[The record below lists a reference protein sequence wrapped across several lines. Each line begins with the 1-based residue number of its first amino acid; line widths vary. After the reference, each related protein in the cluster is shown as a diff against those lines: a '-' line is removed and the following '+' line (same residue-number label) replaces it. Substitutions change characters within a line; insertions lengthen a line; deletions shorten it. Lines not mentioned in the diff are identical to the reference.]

1 MSRHHSHISS
11 AAKVLETL
19 VPGEPLV
26 HHLKKFFAGNKKY
39 GSKDRK
45 MIAALCYNFFRAGK
59 ALDHFDT
66 ETNILYALFLCTDQK
81 NELLAALRPDLN
93 DDITLPAG
101 KKIALLKLKT
111 EDVFWPAEELSDE
124 IAKEDFALSLLK
136 QPLLYLRVRPGKEIK
151 VQEKLGEA
159 KIDFE
164 EVSTSCLAL
173 PSASKITEVIKLNK
187 EAVVQD
193 RSSQS
198 VFDYLKS
205 NEIFLPKDV
214 TVWDCCAA
222 SGGKSI
228 LLYDILHGHLRLTVS
243 DVRENIMHNLRN
255 RFEDAG
261 IKNYDSFVADLT
273 QENAV
278 TKKQYELIVC
288 DAPCSGSGTWSRTP
302 EQLAFFKPEDADK
315 YVAMQK
321 AITSTAAECLQKD
334 GLFFYITCSVFK
346 KENEEVV
353 EYLKNK
359 FDLQVIQAEYI
370 KGYHVQAD
378 TMFAAVLK
386 K

>member
-1 MSRHHSHISS
+1 MSRHHSHLAS
-11 AAKVLETL
+11 AATVLETL
-19 VPGEPLV
+19 MPGEPLM
-26 HHLKKFFAGNKKY
+26 HHLKKFFSGNKKY

-45 MIAALCYNFFRAGK
+45 MITEICYNFFRVGK
-59 ALDHFDT
+59 ALDHLDT
-66 ETNILYALFLCTDQK
+66 ETKTLYALFLCTNKK
-81 NELLAALRPDLN
+81 NELLAALRPDL
-93 DDITLPAG
+93 DDKITLPLR
-101 KKIALLKLKT
+101 KKLGLLELKA
-111 EDVFWPAEELSDE
+111 EDIFWPAEELSDE
-124 IAKEDFALSLLK
+124 INREDFSISLLK

-151 VQEKLGEA
+151 VQEKLTEA
-159 KIDFE
+159 KITFE

-173 PSASKITEVIKLNK
+173 SPASKITEVVKLNK

-193 RSSQS
+193 RSSQL
-198 VFDYLKS
+198 VFDYLKRE
-205 NEIFLPKDV
+205 EIFLSKDV

-228 LLYDILHGHLRLTVS
+228 LLFDILHGHLRLTVS

-273 QENAV
+273 QKNAV

-302 EQLAFFKPEDADK
+302 EQLAFFALTDIDK
-315 YVAMQK
+315 YAEMQK
-321 AITSTAAECLQKD
+321 AIASTALECLQKD

-346 KENEEVV
+346 KENEDVV
-353 EYLKNK
+353 EFLKSK
-359 FDLQVIQAEYI
+359 FDLQVMQAEYI
-370 KGYHVQAD
+370 KGYNLEAD
-378 TMFAAVLK
+378 TMFVAVLK

>member
-66 ETNILYALFLCTDQK
+66 ETKILYALFLCTDQK

>member
-1 MSRHHSHISS
+1 MSRHHSHLSS
-11 AAKVLETL
+11 AAKVLEAVT
-19 VPGEPLV
+19 PGEPLV
-26 HHLKKFFAGNKKY
+26 HHLKKFFSGNKKY
-39 GSKDRK
+39 GSRDRK
-45 MIAALCYNFFRAGK
+45 MIAEVCYNFFRVGR
-59 ALDHFDT
+59 ALDHFDA
-66 ETNILYALFLCTDQK
+66 ETKTLYALFLCTSKK
-81 NELLAALRPDLN
+81 NELLAALRPDL
-93 DDITLPAG
+93 DDKITLPLR
-101 KKIALLKLKT
+101 KKIALLELKP
-111 EDVFWPAEELSDE
+111 EDFFWPVEELSDK
-124 IAKEDFALSLLK
+124 IDREDFAISLLK

-151 VQEKLGEA
+151 VQEKLTEA
-159 KIDFE
+159 KIAFE

-173 PSASKITEVIKLNK
+173 PSASKITEIIKLNK

-193 RSSQS
+193 KSSQL
-198 VFDYLKS
+198 VFDYLKKE
-205 NEIFLPKDV
+205 EIFLSKDV

-228 LLYDILHGHLRLTVS
+228 LLFDMLHGHLRLTVS

-302 EQLAFFKPEDADK
+302 EQLSFFTLADTDK
-315 YVAMQK
+315 YAEMQK
-321 AITSTAAECLQKD
+321 SIASTALECLQKD

-346 KENEEVV
+346 KENEDVV
-353 EYLKNK
+353 EFLKNK
-359 FDLQVIQAEYI
+359 FDLQVMQAEYI
-370 KGYHVQAD
+370 KGYNTEAD
-378 TMFAAVLK
+378 TMFVAVLK

>member
-1 MSRHHSHISS
+1 MSRHHSHIAS

-26 HHLKKFFAGNKKY
+26 HHLKKFFSANKKY

-59 ALDHFDT
+59 ALDRFDT
-66 ETNILYALFLCTDQK
+66 ETKLLYALFLCTDQK
-81 NELLAALRPDLN
+81 NDLLAALRPDLN
-93 DDITLPAG
+93 NDVTLPVD
-101 KKIALLKLKT
+101 KKIALLELKV
-111 EDVFWPAEELSDE
+111 EDIFWPAEELSDE
-124 IAKEDFALSLLK
+124 IEKEDFIVSLLK

-159 KIDFE
+159 KIEFE

-173 PSASKITEVIKLNK
+173 PSASKITEIIKLNK

-193 RSSQS
+193 RSSQL

-205 NEIFLPKDV
+205 EEIFLPKDV

-228 LLYDILHGHLRLTVS
+228 LLHDILHGHLRLTVS

-278 TKKQYELIVC
+278 TKKKYELIVC

-302 EQLAFFKPEDADK
+302 EQLAFFKPEDIDK
-315 YVAMQK
+315 YVGMQK
-321 AITSTAAECLQKD
+321 AIASTAVECLQKD

-353 EYLKNK
+353 EFLKNK
-359 FDLQVIQAEYI
+359 FDLQVMQAEYI